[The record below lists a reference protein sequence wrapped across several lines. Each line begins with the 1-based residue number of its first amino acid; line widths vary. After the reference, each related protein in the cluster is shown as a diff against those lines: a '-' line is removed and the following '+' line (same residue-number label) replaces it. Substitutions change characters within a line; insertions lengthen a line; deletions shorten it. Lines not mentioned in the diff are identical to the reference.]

1 MYIDIK
7 VLILLLAILLG
18 GLLILDIKRRE
29 KNKKIKDL
37 KVSLIDYRKEVSE
50 KYEYIKALQL
60 SAKEVDKR
68 IGVLI
73 GMYIHLLNSQV
84 TMYVNSSFHSNYS
97 FYNGK
102 FYVKVNKKPTNN
114 KAVSIPFIK
123 DENSRHKVLNLTRL
137 STMITKDTANVFIDH
152 LNTRNL
158 ERLIEIQQ
166 ECTVHK
172 EDVIKE
178 LGNKVLKMYK

>member
-7 VLILLLAILLG
+7 VLILILAILLG

-29 KNKKIKDL
+29 KNKKISRL
-37 KVSLIDYRKEVSE
+37 TNTISLTNFKIKEE
-50 KYEYIKALQL
+50 QERNTNLRLLIK
-60 SAKEVDKR
+60 EDDKR

-123 DENSRHKVLNLTRL
+123 DGNSRHKVLNLTRL